1 MEGLVTFVVGVVVGI
16 LGYSITMKVS
26 FKQRTI
32 DYKIRVYDALI
43 GKWVQMRNHIYAHHP
58 RNSSNVP
65 QQVIYQFD
73 QIYGESQQLIGE
85 VILVCED
92 AVLSNDINELNER
105 MYRTEWYKLT
115 LEKANE
121 DMEAI
126 KKDAISIVS
135 RMRENIK
142 ESTRLELRDFAHI
155 ASGFW
160 RKRHDSHDKNII

>member
-1 MEGLVTFVVGVVVGI
+1 MEGLITFVVGVAVGI

-32 DYKIRVYDALI
+32 DYKIRVYDVLI

-58 RNSSNVP
+58 GNSSDNVSS
-65 QQVIYQFD
+65 QVIYQFD
-73 QIYGESQQLIGE
+73 QMYGESQQLIGE
-85 VILVCED
+85 AILVCED
-92 AVLSNDINELNER
+92 AVLTNDINELNER
-105 MYRTEWYKLT
+105 MYRTKWHNLP
-115 LEKANE
+115 LEQLNE
-121 DMEAI
+121 AMESI

-135 RMRENIK
+135 RMREDIK

-160 RKRHDSHDKNII
+160 HKRHDS